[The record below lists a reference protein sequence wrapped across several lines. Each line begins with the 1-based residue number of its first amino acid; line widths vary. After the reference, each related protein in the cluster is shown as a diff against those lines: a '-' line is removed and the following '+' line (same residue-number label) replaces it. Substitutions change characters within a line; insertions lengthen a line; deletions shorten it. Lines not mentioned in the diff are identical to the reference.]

1 MCYTSEKKVR
11 ESFMVILMR
20 KNYVKIKNFGGVGKP
35 ELWNKIVSN
44 ENSILLNSKTLH
56 KMTKKLQRFFL

>member
-1 MCYTSEKKVR
+1 
-11 ESFMVILMR
+11 MVILMR
-20 KNYVKIKNFGGVGKP
+20 KNYVKIKNFGGVGKL

-44 ENSILLNSKTLH
+44 ENSILLNRTTLH